1 MKPVV
6 ERLMGKT
13 IISVQAYED
22 TPLYGPQNMRI
33 MAQSVLMGGAE
44 GLRACWPQDIRA
56 IRVITSKPI
65 VGIYKDFPEGQDPL
79 DAIYITP
86 TLERAKEVIE
96 AGADVLGLDCTLR
109 PQRGLEALKVLLG
122 EVHRLWPH
130 IAVMADLSTLEE
142 GVAVAETGLVDIIST
157 TLSGYTR
164 SSLGRKG
171 EKPDVQ
177 LIRELKKAIQLPVN
191 GEGHIW
197 ELADLE
203 AVLDAGADMVTIGSA
218 VTRPHLITERF
229 VACQHRWRAQKQ
241 TKKAEK

>member
-22 TPLYGPQNMRI
+22 TPLYGPQNMRV

-56 IRVITSKPI
+56 IRAVTDKPI
-65 VGIYKDFPEGQDPL
+65 VGIYKDFPEGQNPL

-86 TLERAKEVIE
+86 TLERAKEVVE

-109 PQRGLEALKVLLG
+109 PQRGLAELKKLLG

-130 IAVMADLSTLEE
+130 IAVMADLATMEE
-142 GVAVAETGLVDIIST
+142 GVAVAGTGLVDIIST

-164 SSLGRKG
+164 SLSL
-171 EKPDVQ
+171 
-177 LIRELKKAIQLPVN
+177 I
-191 GEGHIW
+191 HI
-197 ELADLE
+197 
-203 AVLDAGADMVTIGSA
+203 
-218 VTRPHLITERF
+218 
-229 VACQHRWRAQKQ
+229 
-241 TKKAEK
+241 

>member
-56 IRVITSKPI
+56 IRAITSKPI

-86 TLERAKEVIE
+86 H
-96 AGADVLGLDCTLR
+96 AGACERGDRSGGRCAGPGLHAA
-109 PQRGLEALKVLLG
+109 PPA
-122 EVHRLWPH
+122 
-130 IAVMADLSTLEE
+130 
-142 GVAVAETGLVDIIST
+142 
-157 TLSGYTR
+157 
-164 SSLGRKG
+164 
-171 EKPDVQ
+171 
-177 LIRELKKAIQLPVN
+177 
-191 GEGHIW
+191 
-197 ELADLE
+197 
-203 AVLDAGADMVTIGSA
+203 
-218 VTRPHLITERF
+218 
-229 VACQHRWRAQKQ
+229 RA
-241 TKKAEK
+241 

>member
-56 IRVITSKPI
+56 IRAITSKPI
-65 VGIYKDFPEGQDPL
+65 VGIYKDLPEGQDPL

-86 TLERAKEVIE
+86 TLERAKEVID

-109 PQRGLEALKVLLG
+109 PQRGLEALKALLG

-130 IAVMADLSTLEE
+130 IARYGRFIHPGRRRGRGRNGPCRHHLYHPQRLHAQQ
-142 GVAVAETGLVDIIST
+142 
-157 TLSGYTR
+157 SGQK
-164 SSLGRKG
+164 GRKAG
-171 EKPDVQ
+171 CAADTRVEK
-177 LIRELKKAIQLPVN
+177 
-191 GEGHIW
+191 GHTASGKRRGPY
-197 ELADLE
+197 L
-203 AVLDAGADMVTIGSA
+203 GIG
-218 VTRPHLITERF
+218 RP
-229 VACQHRWRAQKQ
+229 
-241 TKKAEK
+241 

>member
-56 IRVITSKPI
+56 IRAITSKPI

-109 PQRGLEALKVLLG
+109 HQRGLEALKALLG
-122 EVHRLWPH
+122 EGPCRHHLYHPQRLH
-130 IAVMADLSTLEE
+130 AQQ
-142 GVAVAETGLVDIIST
+142 
-157 TLSGYTR
+157 SGQK
-164 SSLGRKG
+164 GRKAG
-171 EKPDVQ
+171 CAADTRVEK
-177 LIRELKKAIQLPVN
+177 
-191 GEGHIW
+191 GHTASGKRRGPY
-197 ELADLE
+197 L
-203 AVLDAGADMVTIGSA
+203 GIG
-218 VTRPHLITERF
+218 RP
-229 VACQHRWRAQKQ
+229 
-241 TKKAEK
+241 